1 MSRSCCLAEVQSDA
15 QMAEPKAE
23 ESLKVVES
31 VKNRTGG
38 SKTLLQI
45 SKFWIAVGILEKLP

>member
-45 SKFWIAVGILEKLP
+45 SKF